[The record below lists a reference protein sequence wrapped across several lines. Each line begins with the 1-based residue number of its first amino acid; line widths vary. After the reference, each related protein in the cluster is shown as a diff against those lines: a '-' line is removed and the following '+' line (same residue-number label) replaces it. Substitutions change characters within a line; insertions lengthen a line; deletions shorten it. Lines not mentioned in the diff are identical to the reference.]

1 MRQRFFWLALGVFT
15 LCWWWPFPPVGVP
28 IIHANGASSGSPV
41 KMAAHHEAAE
51 AAEEMTEA
59 AEGMVEAA
67 EEQMPEAA
75 GPIDINMADAA
86 ALQTLP
92 GIGETKAAA
101 IIAHR
106 EANGPFATVD
116 DLQNVKGIGEKTLE
130 KLKEQI
136 TAGASE

>member
-1 MRQRFFWLALGVFT
+1 MKQKILRLALGAFAVGCFIGA
-15 LCWWWPFPPVGVP
+15 PVW
-28 IIHANGASSGSPV
+28 AD
-41 KMAAHHEAAE
+41 HHEATEPMPE
-51 AAEEMTEA
+51 AAEPMPEA
-59 AEGMVEAA
+59 AEPMPEAA
-67 EEQMPEAA
+67 AEPMPEAA

-116 DLQNVKGIGEKTLE
+116 ALQNVKGIGEKTLG

-136 TAGASE
+136 TVGASE

>member
-1 MRQRFFWLALGVFT
+1 MKQRFLWLALGVFAAGCLMGT
-15 LCWWWPFPPVGVP
+15 PVW
-28 IIHANGASSGSPV
+28 AD
-41 KMAAHHEAAE
+41 HHEAAE
-51 AAEEMTEA
+51 
-59 AEGMVEAA
+59 
-67 EEQMPEAA
+67 QMAEAA
-75 GPIDINMADAA
+75 GPIDINTADAA

-116 DLQNVKGIGEKTLE
+116 DLKNVKGVGEKTLE

-136 TAGASE
+136 TVGSSE

>member
-1 MRQRFFWLALGVFT
+1 MKQKILRLALGAFAVGCFIGA
-15 LCWWWPFPPVGVP
+15 PVW
-28 IIHANGASSGSPV
+28 AD
-41 KMAAHHEAAE
+41 HHEATEPMPE
-51 AAEEMTEA
+51 AAEPMPEA
-59 AEGMVEAA
+59 AEP
-67 EEQMPEAA
+67 MPEAA

-116 DLQNVKGIGEKTLE
+116 ALQNVKGIGEKTLG

-136 TAGASE
+136 TVGASE

>member
-1 MRQRFFWLALGVFT
+1 MKQRFLWLALGVFAVGCFT
-15 LCWWWPFPPVGVP
+15 GTPVW
-28 IIHANGASSGSPV
+28 AD
-41 KMAAHHEAAE
+41 HHEAAE
-51 AAEEMTEA
+51 KTA
-59 AEGMVEAA
+59 EAA

-75 GPIDINMADAA
+75 GPIDINTADTA

-101 IIAHR
+101 IIDHR

-130 KLKEQI
+130 KLKEHI
-136 TAGASE
+136 TVGASE

>member
-1 MRQRFFWLALGVFT
+1 MKQRFLWLALGVFAAGCFT
-15 LCWWWPFPPVGVP
+15 GTPVW
-28 IIHANGASSGSPV
+28 AD
-41 KMAAHHEAAE
+41 HHEAAE
-51 AAEEMTEA
+51 KTA
-59 AEGMVEAA
+59 EAA

-75 GPIDINMADAA
+75 GPIDINTADAA
-86 ALQTLP
+86 ALQTLS

-130 KLKEQI
+130 KLKEHI
-136 TAGASE
+136 TVGAGE

>member
-1 MRQRFFWLALGVFT
+1 MKQRLLWLALGVFAVGCFMGT
-15 LCWWWPFPPVGVP
+15 PVW
-28 IIHANGASSGSPV
+28 ADS
-41 KMAAHHEAAE
+41 HEAAE
-51 AAEEMTEA
+51 ATEA
-59 AEGMVEAA
+59 AEET
-67 EEQMPEAA
+67 MPEAA
-75 GPIDINMADAA
+75 GPIDINTADTT

-116 DLQNVKGIGEKTLE
+116 DLQNVTGIGEKTLE

-136 TAGASE
+136 TVGASE

>member
-1 MRQRFFWLALGVFT
+1 MKQKILRLALGAFAVGCFIGA
-15 LCWWWPFPPVGVP
+15 PVW
-28 IIHANGASSGSPV
+28 AD
-41 KMAAHHEAAE
+41 HHEATEPMPE
-51 AAEEMTEA
+51 AAEPMPEA
-59 AEGMVEAA
+59 AEPMPEAA
-67 EEQMPEAA
+67 EPMPEAAEPMPEAAEPMPEAA

-116 DLQNVKGIGEKTLE
+116 ALQNVKGIGEKTLG

-136 TAGASE
+136 TVGASE

>member
-1 MRQRFFWLALGVFT
+1 MKQRFFWLALGVFAVGCLMGT
-15 LCWWWPFPPVGVP
+15 PVW
-28 IIHANGASSGSPV
+28 AD
-41 KMAAHHEAAE
+41 HHEAAE
-51 AAEEMTEA
+51 KAAEET
-59 AEGMVEAA
+59 
-67 EEQMPEAA
+67 MPEAA
-75 GPIDINMADAA
+75 GPIDINTADAA

-116 DLQNVKGIGEKTLE
+116 DLKNVKGVGEKTLE

-136 TAGASE
+136 TVGSSE

>member
-1 MRQRFFWLALGVFT
+1 MKQKVLWLALGVFAVGCLMGT
-15 LCWWWPFPPVGVP
+15 PVW
-28 IIHANGASSGSPV
+28 
-41 KMAAHHEAAE
+41 AAHHEAAE
-51 AAEEMTEA
+51 KTAEA
-59 AEGMVEAA
+59 ADET
-67 EEQMPEAA
+67 MPEAA

-116 DLQNVKGIGEKTLE
+116 DLKNVTGIGEKTLE
-130 KLKEQI
+130 KLKQQI
-136 TAGASE
+136 TVGASE

>member
-1 MRQRFFWLALGVFT
+1 MKQKFLWLALGIFAVG
-15 LCWWWPFPPVGVP
+15 CVIGAPVW
-28 IIHANGASSGSPV
+28 AD
-41 KMAAHHEAAE
+41 HHEAAE
-51 AAEEMTEA
+51 KMAEA
-59 AEGMVEAA
+59 ADET
-67 EEQMPEAA
+67 MPEAA

-116 DLQNVKGIGEKTLE
+116 DLQNVTGIGEKTLE

-136 TAGASE
+136 TVGASE

>member
-1 MRQRFFWLALGVFT
+1 MKQKILRLALGAFAVGCFIGA
-15 LCWWWPFPPVGVP
+15 PVW
-28 IIHANGASSGSPV
+28 AD
-41 KMAAHHEAAE
+41 HHEATEPMPE
-51 AAEEMTEA
+51 AAEPMPEA
-59 AEGMVEAA
+59 AEPMPEAA
-67 EEQMPEAA
+67 AEPMPEAA

-116 DLQNVKGIGEKTLE
+116 ALQNVKGIGEETLG

-136 TAGASE
+136 TVGASE

>member
-1 MRQRFFWLALGVFT
+1 MKQKFLWLALGVFAAG
-15 LCWWWPFPPVGVP
+15 CF
-28 IIHANGASSGSPV
+28 IGSPV
-41 KMAAHHEAAE
+41 RADHHEAAE
-51 AAEEMTEA
+51 TMPEAAAET
-59 AEGMVEAA
+59 
-67 EEQMPEAA
+67 MPEAA

-116 DLQNVKGIGEKTLE
+116 DLQNVKGIGEKMLE
-130 KLKEQI
+130 KLKEHI
-136 TAGASE
+136 TVGASE

>member
-1 MRQRFFWLALGVFT
+1 MKQKFLWLALGVFT
-15 LCWWWPFPPVGVP
+15 AGCLMGTPVW
-28 IIHANGASSGSPV
+28 AD
-41 KMAAHHEAAE
+41 HHEATEKMAE
-51 AAEEMTEA
+51 AAD
-59 AEGMVEAA
+59 
-67 EEQMPEAA
+67 EQMPEAA

-136 TAGASE
+136 TVGASE

>member
-1 MRQRFFWLALGVFT
+1 MKQKILRLALGAFAVGCFIGA
-15 LCWWWPFPPVGVP
+15 PVW
-28 IIHANGASSGSPV
+28 AD
-41 KMAAHHEAAE
+41 HHEATEPMPE
-51 AAEEMTEA
+51 AAEPMPEA
-59 AEGMVEAA
+59 AEPMPEAA
-67 EEQMPEAA
+67 EPMPEAAAEPMPEAA

-116 DLQNVKGIGEKTLE
+116 ALQNVKGIGEKTLG

-136 TAGASE
+136 TVGASE

>member
-1 MRQRFFWLALGVFT
+1 MKQRFFWLAFGVFAAGCLMGT
-15 LCWWWPFPPVGVP
+15 PVW
-28 IIHANGASSGSPV
+28 AD
-41 KMAAHHEAAE
+41 HHEAAE
-51 AAEEMTEA
+51 EMAEA
-59 AEGMVEAA
+59 ADEK
-67 EEQMPEAA
+67 MPEAA

-116 DLQNVKGIGEKTLE
+116 DLKNVKGIGEKTLE
-130 KLKEQI
+130 KLKEKI
-136 TAGASE
+136 TVGASE